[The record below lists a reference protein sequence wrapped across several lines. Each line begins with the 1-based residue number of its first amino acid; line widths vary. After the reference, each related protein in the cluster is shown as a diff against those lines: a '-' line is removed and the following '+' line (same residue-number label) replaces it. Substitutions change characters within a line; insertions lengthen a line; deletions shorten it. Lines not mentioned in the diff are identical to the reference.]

1 MQRALWFITLKQW
14 RVHRLRVGL
23 TMLGIA
29 LGVSVFFAIRTTNA
43 TLLDSLRLTV
53 EKLAGKAT
61 LQVTAGESGFP
72 EEVLE
77 KVRNTPGVQYAE
89 PVIEVVVRTPF
100 EGQGNLL
107 VLGVDT
113 TSDQKLRDY
122 EVDNSQTAVS
132 DPLVFLAQ
140 PNSIVLARPF
150 ADKNNLKV
158 GDKLPLFTARG
169 RKDFIVQG
177 LFKPVGIGEVF
188 GGNIAVMD
196 VYSAQFV
203 FARGHNFDRID
214 LMTAPGESIEAVQ
227 GRLREKLPSG
237 VDVLRPETRGQGL
250 DKAVSAMREVMLVT
264 SFVALIVGLYIIF
277 NSFMINVN
285 QRWKEIGVLRA
296 VGVERRN
303 ISAMFLT
310 EALVMGALGSV
321 MGIVAGYYMASAAS
335 KLMGTAVASV
345 YGLVSTPTSASFRID
360 FAIPSIALGMAAS
373 LVGAWYPARGA
384 SQLDPTLALH
394 NIEARRREA
403 VLGWKRLTIGAVLIL
418 SGILLIRWSPKF
430 LNVRFQFV
438 YAALFLLGLTA
449 FLPKIVEWIARI
461 MRPLMSRLGG
471 SEGALAVD
479 TMIQA
484 PRRSSATV
492 GALMIGLMF
501 VFSTGAFIQS
511 YQRVID
517 RWMTRMLNSDLFVA
531 TSQYLRSPTYHFSE
545 ELGEQIARIPGVKHT
560 ENVRFTS
567 ISFRNS
573 STALVS
579 YQMKEFMAR
588 AGYAIDE
595 GDERIARDLLPKGEG
610 VLVSRNFAARFKVGL
625 GDHLRMETPTGPLER
640 PVLGI
645 VDDYRSDKGTIF
657 MDRALYKTYWKDD
670 AVDFVDIMLN
680 PGANA
685 TAVKSEIERI
695 TAGQE
700 QAFVYTNA
708 EFKGWVFGLVDQF
721 FMLNYIQLVVAILVA
736 TIGIVN
742 TLIISVSERRREIG
756 IIRAI
761 GGLRSQIR
769 KMVLLEAVA
778 ISVVGL
784 LTGAMAA
791 LFNTYFMVHTVAMVL
806 AGYRIPFFYPWTM
819 ILMTL
824 PIVIFISLLAG
835 WWPARRAAHLR
846 VIEAIGYE

>member
-53 EKLAGKAT
+53 EKLAGKAN
-61 LQVTAGESGFP
+61 LQVVAGESGFP

-77 KVRNTPGVQYAE
+77 IVRGTPGVQYSE
-89 PVIEVVVRTPF
+89 PVIEVVTHTPF

-113 TSDQKLRDY
+113 ASDQKLRDY
-122 EVDNSQTAVS
+122 EVDNAQTVVS

-140 PNSIVLARPF
+140 PNSIVLARTF
-150 ADKNNLKV
+150 AEKHNLKV
-158 GDKLPLFTARG
+158 GDKLPLFTSRG
-169 RKDFIVQG
+169 RKDFVVQG

-214 LMTAPGESIEAVQ
+214 LTTTPGDSIDAVQ
-227 GRLREKLPSG
+227 ARLRERLPTG
-237 VDVLRPETRGQGL
+237 VEVLRPETRGQEL
-250 DKAVSAMREVMLVT
+250 DKAISAMREVMVVT
-264 SFVALIVGLYIIF
+264 SFVALLVGLYIIF
-277 NSFMINVN
+277 NSFTINVN

-303 ISAMFLT
+303 ISAMFLL
-310 EALVMGALGSV
+310 EALMLGALGSV
-321 MGIVAGYYMASAAS
+321 LGIAAGYYMAAGAS
-335 KLMGTAVASV
+335 RLMGAAVASV
-345 YGLVSTPTSASFRID
+345 YGLVSTPTAAKFRID
-360 FAIPSIALGMAAS
+360 FAIPSLALGIAAS
-373 LVGAWYPARGA
+373 LGGAWFPARAA
-384 SQLDPTLALH
+384 SRLDPTLALH
-394 NIEARRREA
+394 NIETRRREA
-403 VLGWKRLTIGAVLIL
+403 VLGWKRLVFGIFLIF
-418 SGILLIRWSPKF
+418 SGIFLIWWSPKF
-430 LNVRFQFV
+430 VNVRFQFI
-438 YAALFLLGLTA
+438 YAGFFLLGLTA
-449 FLPKIVEWIARI
+449 FLPKIVEWIARAL
-461 MRPLMSRLGG
+461 RPVMSWLGG

-511 YQRVID
+511 YQQVID
-517 RWMTRMLNSDLFVA
+517 RWMKRMLNSDLFVA

-545 ELGEQIARIPGVKHT
+545 DLGVQISHIPGVRHT

-567 ISFRNS
+567 LPYED
-573 STALVS
+573 STAALVA
-579 YQMKEFMAR
+579 YQMQEFMAR

-595 GDERIARDLLPKGEG
+595 GDERVARDLLPKGEG
-610 VLVSRNFAARFKVGL
+610 ALVSRNFAARFKVQL
-625 GDHLRMETPTGPLER
+625 GEHLHMQTPTGLLDL
-640 PVLGI
+640 PVVGI
-645 VDDYRSDKGTIF
+645 MDDYRSEKGTIF
-657 MDRALYKTYWKDD
+657 IDRGLYKKYWKDD
-670 AVDFVDIMLN
+670 GVDFIDIMLN
-680 PGANA
+680 PGADA
-685 TAVKSEIERI
+685 SAVKTEIERL
-695 TAGQE
+695 TSGQE
-700 QAFVYTNA
+700 QAFVYTNS
-708 EFKGWVFGLVDQF
+708 EFKGWVFGLVNQF
-721 FMLNYIQLVVAILVA
+721 FLLNYIQLVVAILVA

-742 TLIISVSERRREIG
+742 TLIISVSERKREIG

-784 LTGAMAA
+784 VTGAMAA

-806 AGYRIPFFYPWTM
+806 AGYHIPFFYPWSM
-819 ILMTL
+819 ILITL
-824 PIVIFISLLAG
+824 PIVVVISLLAG
-835 WWPARRAAHLR
+835 WWPARRAAHSR